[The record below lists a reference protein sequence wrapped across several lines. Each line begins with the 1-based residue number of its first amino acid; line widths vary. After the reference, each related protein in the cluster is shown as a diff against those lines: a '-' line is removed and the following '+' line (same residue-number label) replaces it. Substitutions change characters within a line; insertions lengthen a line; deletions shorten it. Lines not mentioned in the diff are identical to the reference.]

1 METNNKTRIILA
13 DDHEVFLEGMLRAFE
28 NHPEYEI
35 AGTFKN
41 GEQLVRGV
49 KTHRPD
55 VVITDISMPVLNGI
69 DAIAQI
75 KAEHSEMLCIVL
87 TNFDSDHLILNA
99 LEAGAF
105 SYVNKGM
112 PKEKIFA
119 AIESSL
125 NEIPYYCTSTSQR
138 VLRLIA
144 KSEFGN
150 PRNRT
155 ELFNDSEKKVIALFV
170 KDMLVK
176 EIASELCL
184 GDRTV
189 ERYKAKIMEKMGC
202 KTTAGIVVYA
212 IRNKLVILDDSGI

>member
-1 METNNKTRIILA
+1 MNHKTKIILA
-13 DDHEVFLEGMLRAFE
+13 DDHEVFIDGMLRAFE

-35 AGTFKN
+35 VATFKN

-49 KTHRPD
+49 KTQGPD
-55 VVITDISMPVLNGI
+55 VVMTDISMPVLNGI

-75 KAEHSEMLCIVL
+75 KVENPELLCIVL
-87 TNFDSDHLILNA
+87 TNFDTDHLILNA

-105 SYVNKGM
+105 SYVNKAM
-112 PKEKIFA
+112 PKEEIFA
-119 AIESSL
+119 AIASTI
-125 NEIPYYCTSTSQR
+125 NEIPYYCKSTSQR
-138 VLRLIA
+138 VLRMIANSAFGNIA
-144 KSEFGN
+144 K
-150 PRNRT
+150 RT
-155 ELFNDSEKKVIALFV
+155 ELFNETEKKIIALFV
-170 KDMLVK
+170 KDLLVK

-189 ERYKAKIMEKMGC
+189 ERYKAKIMEKMGV

>member
-1 METNNKTRIILA
+1 MYKTKIILA
-13 DDHEVFLEGMLRAFE
+13 DDHEVFLDGMLRAFE

-35 AGTFKN
+35 AATYRN

-49 KTHRPD
+49 RIHRPD

-75 KAEHSEMLCIVL
+75 KADYPELLCIVL

-105 SYVNKGM
+105 SYVNKAM
-112 PKEKIFA
+112 PKEEIFA
-119 AIESSL
+119 AIASSI
-125 NEIPYYCTSTSQR
+125 NEIPYYCKSTSQR
-138 VLRLIA
+138 ILRLIA
-144 KSEFGN
+144 NIEFGTHKK
-150 PRNRT
+150 RT
-155 ELFNDSEKKVIALFV
+155 ELFNETEKKIISLFV

-176 EIASELCL
+176 EIAAELCL

-189 ERYKAKIMEKMGC
+189 ERYKAKIMEKMGV
-202 KTTAGIVVYA
+202 KTTAGIVVYS
-212 IRNKLVILDDSGI
+212 IRNKLVIVDNSGI